1 MIFGTAKDL
10 QSRAARAA
18 DSVTRLC
25 IGSSF
30 DLGLAIRKLEA
41 HFWPRGCR
49 SSTAYRKTH
58 SFGRMGKLPSR
69 AHSWSPL
76 NTNMD
81 MPTSRHLSFTFLNTS
96 NDNYGWPE
104 RSLHE
109 KSVVGLTGIQPKLTK
124 LCCQLVAHCWL
135 VAVLQSTQTMIYS
148 QLTALKLS
156 DSIFLWKGE
165 VQYLDAGGKILP
177 DLKFSYQSP
186 GSLQPPKKR
195 DTNICYTEHS
205 ILLSLKSACEI
216 NTQHHFIQDSNSAGR
231 QQTLQL

>member
-135 VAVLQSTQTMIYS
+135 VAVLQSTQIMIYS

-156 DSIFLWKGE
+156 DSFSGRKKYNIWMQEAKSS
-165 VQYLDAGGKILP
+165 QIWSSPIKAQ
-177 DLKFSYQSP
+177 DLY
-186 GSLQPPKKR
+186 SLQKKE
-195 DTNICYTEHS
+195 TPIFA
-205 ILLSLKSACEI
+205 ILSTVFC
-216 NTQHHFIQDSNSAGR
+216 FP
-231 QQTLQL
+231 